1 MIEAIIAILFIFF
14 LPIIIN
20 KIGSISKYVDIKSFN
35 PFVLPSV
42 EGKSV
47 SIKDKSTDLN
57 IKIEKIQS
65 TSLSF
70 DTKRELISLSC
81 ANDDFD
87 LYNPLIDRYAI
98 DLKNSHG
105 DSLQDKILT
114 LINEVKSKS
123 GLMNIYG
130 GYVELKEPI
139 NSHTSIGYTSLE
151 GMNINMIID
160 SLSSGNNIVLC
171 YIAIPIDEEDFIIE
185 NQSMTDWNFQ
195 ETILDPIIGVTSVPV
210 GAITSKNIEGRLRT
224 LKFISDV

>member
-57 IKIEKIQS
+57 VKIEKIQS

-87 LYNPLIDRYAI
+87 LYIDIAR
-98 DLKNSHG
+98 KMEN
-105 DSLQDKILT
+105 
-114 LINEVKSKS
+114 
-123 GLMNIYG
+123 
-130 GYVELKEPI
+130 
-139 NSHTSIGYTSLE
+139 
-151 GMNINMIID
+151 
-160 SLSSGNNIVLC
+160 
-171 YIAIPIDEEDFIIE
+171 AIPIKQLNDSSFKRFIINKKLIPKKE
-185 NQSMTDWNFQ
+185 W
-195 ETILDPIIGVTSVPV
+195 IYYI
-210 GAITSKNIEGRLRT
+210 
-224 LKFISDV
+224 